1 MIFSDKDNSGI
12 NVGNVVIKN
21 LQNKKLLGV
30 FFDGRDT
37 FGYDIENMY
46 IKASRKL
53 QALAR
58 IAPYMLLLKRNF

>member
-30 FFDGRDT
+30 FFDEIDT

>member
-30 FFDGRDT
+30 FFDDRDT

>member
-30 FFDGRDT
+30 FFDDRDT

-58 IAPYMLLLKRNF
+58 VAPYMLLS